1 MEIPVGDTLTSTAGL
16 ANSPPLILSINN
28 PPAFNYD
35 LLKIKPQNRKIL
47 IWPNELL
54 KLQAAPVV
62 NFNDELKQLIMDML
76 LTMRQKN
83 GIGLAAP
90 QVGVLQRVIVIEVP
104 QSSPF
109 ALVNPEIIKIGDK
122 KLIFNEG
129 CLSTPGYF
137 EMRDRPQ
144 QIFVKYNTEM
154 GNQHTIEFQGIH
166 AFAIQHEIDHLN
178 GKVFVD
184 GLSRLKTDRI
194 KSKIA
199 KTIKTGR

>member
-1 MEIPVGDTLTSTAGL
+1 MEIPGDTQPSLMGL
-16 ANSPPLILSINN
+16 SNSPSVIFPVNS

-35 LLKIKPQNRKIL
+35 LLKIRPQSRKIL
-47 IWPNELL
+47 LWPHDLL
-54 KLQAAPVV
+54 KLEAAPVV

-76 LTMRQKN
+76 LSMRQKN

-90 QVGVLQRVIVIEVP
+90 QVGVLDRVIVIEVP
-104 QSSPF
+104 QTAPF
-109 ALVNPEIIKIGDK
+109 ALVNPEIVKTNDK
-122 KLIFNEG
+122 KFIFNEG

-137 EMRDRPQ
+137 ELRDRPQ

-154 GNQHTIEFQGIH
+154 GNQHIVEFQGLH

-199 KTIKTGR
+199 KTVRTGR